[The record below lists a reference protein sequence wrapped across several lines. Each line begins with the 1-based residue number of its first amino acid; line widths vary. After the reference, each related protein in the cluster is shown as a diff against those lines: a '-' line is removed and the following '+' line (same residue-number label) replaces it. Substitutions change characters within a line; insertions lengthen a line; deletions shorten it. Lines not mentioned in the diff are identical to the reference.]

1 MKWWNFNRICTISLN
16 FEIYFLGFPWDIV
29 FGAISGNHPYLQL
42 GNVKRTAKKPKI
54 ILLPA
59 FSPLKTE
66 IAWFPIG
73 FLLTSLPFPYH
84 PFGIFPLFSPY
95 SLSPFVRGD
104 LLAAK
109 LQEKDLVSQ
118 VKFFSSVDGNA
129 TSRVCVFR
137 VTFLPLMVNNWQARS
152 IYSNSLN
159 TWKTRQKFLLCV
171 CVCMCWGG
179 GTAIWS
185 SSYGANCDPQ
195 NFITFNYVNSHCCL
209 FQCPLTYSAC
219 VGGWG
224 GVEAS
229 LIL

>member
-73 FLLTSLPFPYH
+73 FLLTSLPFPYL

-179 GTAIWS
+179 GGRVKSKHLSQIKS
-185 SSYGANCDPQ
+185 SSAQREPVAINI
-195 NFITFNYVNSHCCL
+195 FI
-209 FQCPLTYSAC
+209 QA
-219 VGGWG
+219 WG
-224 GVEAS
+224 KVWRPW
-229 LIL
+229 